1 MKKFFLFAA
10 IAAAVSFTS
19 CSNDDDLTTVSNPS
33 ASGLAETPISFV
45 TDDGK
50 PVTRAGDVTSL
61 TSFKV
66 TGVTSTGATYFS
78 NETFSFANSMFSSS
92 TPYYWPVSGTM
103 DFYAANSGTINYAS
117 GAASLSVVA
126 NDGTTDY
133 VTAVSKAISK
143 ATTVPLTFKHIMS
156 RLTVKVKPYSASDGY
171 DYQITS
177 VKAYVKGSGKYTF
190 GSTTGTVGSWSDLK
204 DYKTYTWTTGL
215 PATTGK
221 SNSAKVIS
229 LTQAFYVLPA
239 TTSSDMITFDVDFK
253 VYKNGVLVADHTGEN
268 CGTVD
273 INDPGLVMGKS
284 ICYILEPSFTGDDAK
299 PIAFTATV
307 TPWGATTDI
316 DSDYEM

>member
-1 MKKFFLFAA
+1 MKKIFLFAA
-10 IAAAVSFTS
+10 LTAAVMSS
-19 CSNDDDLTTVSNPS
+19 CSNDDDVIMSSKSN
-33 ASGLAETPISFV
+33 AGLDAPKIAFV
-45 TDDGK
+45 TDNA

-61 TSFKV
+61 TSFMV
-66 TGVTSTGATYFS
+66 TGVTSTGSTYFS
-78 NETFSFANSMFSSS
+78 NETFSYANSMFSSS
-92 TPYYWPVSGTM
+92 TPYYWPASGTM
-103 DFYAANSGTINYAS
+103 DFYAANAGTINYAS

-171 DYQITS
+171 DYQVTS

-190 GSTTGTVGSWSDLK
+190 GTTTGTAGSWSDLK

-229 LTQAFYVLPA
+229 LTQAYYVLPA
-239 TTSSDMITFDVDFK
+239 TSSSEMVTFDVDFK

-307 TPWGATTDI
+307 TPWGTTTDI